1 MVSDMILDCLR
12 NQVFIFIQRLK
23 VLRIPAIKEYINFIK
38 IQPCQR
44 KKQRKIHSAKRYSKS
59 DINHIYKSE
68 FVISIDDFKDEMW
81 LFSVVGKEKKY
92 SYLEFKELNR
102 LLKGL
107 CKDLHNHTSFKN
119 VTVSIAEKRGRKATH
134 LKIAYQHVSDI
145 YKQEQRELDAEEKRL
160 GIR

>member
-1 MVSDMILDCLR
+1 
-12 NQVFIFIQRLK
+12 
-23 VLRIPAIKEYINFIK
+23 
-38 IQPCQR
+38 
-44 KKQRKIHSAKRYSKS
+44 
-59 DINHIYKSE
+59 
-68 FVISIDDFKDEMW
+68 MW

-102 LLKGL
+102 LLKVL

-160 GIR
+160 VGAIWESRSGGKCLFVMPKGNDLEAIKSKIKTKPLPPKE